1 MKKKGRKGKIIIA
14 ILLAVL
20 ICLIF
25 FVTNQ
30 NVDKNLRREANKIVK
45 YINNTDIDKLQYIIT
60 GVGSVEYDTELEEY
74 FNDTEKNS
82 EEKGL
87 IYFIVEEEKAKIKR
101 IDKDY
106 IEYEIE
112 VPDTSNIFEDMNN
125 SDVSNEKIDKYLEEY
140 IKNADKIKVNV
151 KVSYTYVDGKFKAD
165 YSTEEFV
172 NAVTGNLVTTYQ
184 QMLHEMINEESGVDV
199 KWKK

>member
-74 FNDTEKNS
+74 FSDTEKDS

-125 SDVSNEKIDKYLEEY
+125 SYVSNEKIDKYLEEY

-199 KWKK
+199 K

>member
-140 IKNADKIKVNV
+140 IKNADKVKVNV

-199 KWKK
+199 K

>member
-45 YINNTDIDKLQYIIT
+45 YINNADIDKLQYIIT

-199 KWKK
+199 K

>member
-25 FVTNQ
+25 FVINQ

-112 VPDTSNIFEDMNN
+112 VPDTSNIFDDMND

>member
-25 FVTNQ
+25 FVINQ

-112 VPDTSNIFEDMNN
+112 VPDTSNIFDDMND

-199 KWKK
+199 K

>member
-199 KWKK
+199 K